1 MARPKAF
8 DVFKRDTILLTFLKT
23 RRGES
28 SIVSSKEISEFLN
41 KNGYP
46 TNPNIVH
53 SIVRRIMYERNAP
66 ICHFNARGYY
76 WAESKAEIEKTIL
89 DLETR
94 RNALQE
100 HTDHLK
106 NFIIE

>member
-1 MARPKAF
+1 MPRTKAF
-8 DVFKRDTILLTFLKT
+8 DAFKRDTILLTFLKT

-28 SIVSSKEISEFLN
+28 NIVSSKEISEFLN
-41 KNGYP
+41 KNGYS

-76 WAESKAEIEKTIL
+76 WAESKAEIKKTIL

-100 HTDHLK
+100 HIDHLK
-106 NFIIE
+106 NFIVE